1 MQVPRSS
8 STENRAQQLIVWAA
22 TSAHRPSRQTRR
34 GPSLRQRNH
43 WRPRGEEG
51 QARLQPGAPYS
62 GTPPRG
68 ERFSKT
74 KKAKPRRRKAK
85 LHSPAFKL
93 RLVRSQSKPYHLR
106 YIHPDLRPAALTTD
120 QVREAL
126 LLPPENRIKP
136 TCRHTTRPSSRAS
149 YAGAPPTR
157 QRRHLRRA
165 RPVLSAQASPS
176 LCATPSSPGVLPLS
190 VRQLPWF
197 GLGVVAILQFSHRHQ
212 VDQRVHHRAR

>member
-106 YIHPDLRPAALTTD
+106 YIHPDLRPAAITTD

-149 YAGAPPTR
+149 YTQARSPHVRGAIFGGHGLLSPHKLP
-157 QRRHLRRA
+157 HLRVPPL
-165 RPVLSAQASPS
+165 PVLVSCPCPSGNCPGSA
-176 LCATPSSPGVLPLS
+176 
-190 VRQLPWF
+190 
-197 GLGVVAILQFSHRHQ
+197 
-212 VDQRVHHRAR
+212 